1 MRPLRERQ
9 GGSMFISQKV
19 IFSLCNLVLLMS
31 VSCCVLLVYPS
42 MAMGITPEEFSRLS
56 EDQQKT
62 ALLEGVQKIRQKC
75 ANISLRTTT
84 RVQKV
89 DVDTKTMKVSKI
101 LEDYGRNVF
110 ELRRIDDSYRL
121 VMALYRPNNPV
132 PTNLTVDHYNA
143 ESGVNRGIGI
153 QHLANGKDQEY
164 GLISKEHTR
173 VSATCAYKGYLGG
186 LWMTGYQPN
195 DYYGVLLANKSNLQ
209 VRGID
214 SKSGLVK
221 ADFTCMPEKN
231 LKRTGSYK
239 VWLDLEKDWMMIRRE
254 ADVKD
259 PTDSSFK
266 DYQHVEMNES
276 KLFDG
281 VWMPTRITEVNWLS
295 EKGLATPV
303 GNLWETTAED
313 IKFGKVKKEDLEVIF
328 PPGAKVRDDI
338 TGERWGVGKS
348 GEKIEYNERVGE

>member
-1 MRPLRERQ
+1 MLTR
-9 GGSMFISQKV
+9 SQKV
-19 IFSLCNLVLLMS
+19 MFSLCNLVLL
-31 VSCCVLLVYPS
+31 VLATCCVMDAYPNR
-42 MAMGITPEEFSRLS
+42 AMGITPEEFARLS

-89 DVDTKTMKVSKI
+89 DVDTATMKVSNI
-101 LEDYGRNVF
+101 LEDYGRCVY

-121 VMALYRPNNPV
+121 VMARYRPNNPV
-132 PTNLTVDHYNA
+132 PTTLCVNHYNA

-173 VSATCAYKGYLGG
+173 VSAECAYVGYLGG
-186 LWMTGYQPN
+186 LWMSGYQPN
-195 DYYGVLLANKSNLQ
+195 DYYGVLLANKISLQ
-209 VRGID
+209 VRGLD
-214 SKSGLVK
+214 PQNGLVE
-221 ADFTCMPEKN
+221 ADFTCIREN
-231 LKRTGSYK
+231 KRTGSYR
-239 VWLDLEKDWMMIRRE
+239 VWLDLDKDWMMTRRE
-254 ADVKD
+254 ADMKD
-259 PTDSSFK
+259 PADSNYK
-266 DYQHVEMNES
+266 DYQHVEVNES
-276 KLFDG
+276 KLFGG

-295 EKGLATPV
+295 RKGLETPV

-313 IKFGKVKKEDLEVIF
+313 IKFGQVKKEDLEVVF
-328 PPGAKVRDDI
+328 PPGALVRDDI

-348 GEKIEYNERVGE
+348 GEKIKYNERVGGD